1 MTELQL
7 RQKVVDVM
15 KSWLGYSEFNGKFK
29 KIINLYNTQNPLP
42 VGYKMKYTDEWC
54 AATVTAAGME
64 AGLHDIILGECSCSR
79 MIALYK
85 EKGQWMEN
93 DAYKPQI
100 GDIVMYYW
108 KDGKN
113 FAITDCTQPPNHVGI
128 VGEVDGNALII
139 YEGNKGEA
147 VSTRALLV
155 NGRYIR
161 GYCLPDYAS
170 KAKEEEDDMDISKL
184 TDAQVEQLAS
194 RISAVLSKK
203 GINESADGWSKE
215 DREWAE
221 SIGLMKGNEKGQMM
235 YKNNITR
242 LEVVVLFHR
251 FFNYIKSY
259 FGK

>member
-1 MTELQL
+1 MFGI
-7 RQKVVDVM
+7 K
-15 KSWLGYSEFNGKFK
+15 
-29 KIINLYNTQNPLP
+29 
-42 VGYKMKYTDEWC
+42 
-54 AATVTAAGME
+54 
-64 AGLHDIILGECSCSR
+64 
-79 MIALYK
+79 
-85 EKGQWMEN
+85 
-93 DAYKPQI
+93 
-100 GDIVMYYW
+100 
-108 KDGKN
+108 
-113 FAITDCTQPPNHVGI
+113 DCTQPPNHVGI

-147 VSTRALLV
+147 VSTRALMV

-170 KAKEEEDDMDISKL
+170 KAEEEEDMDISKL
-184 TDAQVEQLAS
+184 TDEQIEQLAG

-203 GINESADGWSKE
+203 KINESDDGWSKE

-221 SIGLMKGNEKGQMM
+221 GIGLMKGNEKGQMM